1 MEFSKKSPSKA
12 DLQKYTYTKEL
23 REWLAAHNNP
33 AGAKYKEEFDNVQ
46 NYKKF
51 MKSITMD
58 RNPIDTACLILS
70 TTEDLPPET
79 PLSISRVGG
88 VVKQRLQEELAK
100 NPQLSALSPAVVLA
114 QKRRK
119 EVIALI
125 ETGNW
130 PLDYSQPSL
139 IIQEDEPEL
148 SATSVHQPSSSY
160 KDPLNRPTK
169 FQPKWDNYDTMK
181 ARWKYLHPQ
190 TKQLATQS
198 YAPTT
203 SSSFVKS
210 RGTRLYGK
218 QTDFDY
224 YHSQMDSRTMR
235 SGKSQNNS
243 FYG

>member
-23 REWLAAHNNP
+23 REWLAVHNNP

-46 NYKKF
+46 SYKKF

-58 RNPIDTACLILS
+58 RKPIDTACLILS
-70 TTEDLPPET
+70 TTEDLPQET

-88 VVKQRLQEELAK
+88 VVKQRLQEELIK
-100 NPQLSALSPAVVLA
+100 NPQLAALSPAVVLA

-130 PLDYSQPSL
+130 PLDYNQPSL
-139 IIQEDEPEL
+139 IIQEEDVPEL
-148 SATSVHQPSSSY
+148 SSSSSSY

-181 ARWKYLHPQ
+181 ARWKYLQPQ

-198 YAPTT
+198 FAPRT

-210 RGTRLYGK
+210 RGTKLYGK

-224 YHSQMDSRTMR
+224 YHSQVDSQMTR
-235 SGKSQNNS
+235 SSKSLNNS